1 LILAPLY
8 YSALVQTLERSK
20 KKYQSRQKKL
30 EQQMLGMMERHS
42 ALVSTFCFLV
52 FNPVIHE
59 TMREIELEILV
70 R

>member
-1 LILAPLY
+1 MEQVSKEVCLY

-42 ALVSTFCFLV
+42 ALVSSVCFLL
-52 FNPVIHE
+52 FNTEIHVVC
-59 TMREIELEILV
+59 TGP
-70 R
+70 